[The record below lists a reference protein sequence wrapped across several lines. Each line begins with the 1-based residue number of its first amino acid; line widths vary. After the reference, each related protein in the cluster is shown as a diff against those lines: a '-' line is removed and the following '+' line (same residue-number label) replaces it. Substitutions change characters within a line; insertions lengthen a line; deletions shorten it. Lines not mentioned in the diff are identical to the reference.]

1 MSPRAM
7 PLAGIEVSTPARAA
21 AGSWLLLATVIRRVS
36 SGTGW
41 PLSSLVM
48 TAADR

>member
-1 MSPRAM
+1 MMSPRAM
-7 PLAGIEVSTPARAA
+7 PLAGIEVSTPARA